1 MRGGTR
7 PASQRSMR
15 QHNLALVMGTVAER
29 GPVSRAAVAGHTGL
43 TRAAVSSLVD
53 ELLAAGLL
61 TELGPAANGRVGRP
75 GSALMVSDRGPAGL
89 GLEVGV
95 EHLGVCVTDLRGQV
109 RAWTVVDSPN
119 AALPPAEVLA
129 RLSALA
135 DDATADVAGLGLRPV
150 AAVMAVPGLVADASG
165 TVGSAPNLGWHDVPV
180 ADLWPGAL
188 TPRVEN
194 EANLG
199 ALAELWAHPVAS
211 DFIHVSAESGI
222 GAALVV
228 GGRLFTGARG
238 LAGELGHMPVHPDG
252 PPCSC
257 GARGCLEQYA
267 AKAAVLRTAGLPSP
281 SAPTTPG
288 VEPRMTALSPDLG
301 AAPARQQAAP
311 SGSGDPPAT
320 SSGSGGTPADPLYD
334 SGAPG
339 RQAALPYG
347 VAAGEA
353 GHREAAPSSGSR
365 GLGAG
370 LPAALP
376 YGPKGVSAEGR
387 ATVPDAHEA
396 GLPAVSSD
404 PGIPVAGLLGDPDA
418 PEAGSQVGP
427 RGSGGRMP
435 GPDGIGLLAAR
446 AREGDARVV
455 AALEEA
461 GRALGTAL
469 AGAVNLLDPA
479 AVVLGG
485 AYAELGEWLVPPIR
499 RELAARV
506 TVREWDPEALTVS
519 ELGRRGPLLG
529 AALAT
534 VRSVLEDPAALWA

>member
-135 DDATADVAGLGLRPV
+135 DDATADAAGLGLRPV

-188 TPRVEN
+188 PPRVEN

-311 SGSGDPPAT
+311 SGSGNPPAT

-347 VAAGEA
+347 AAAGQA
-353 GHREAAPSSGSR
+353 GHEAAPSSGSR

-376 YGPKGVSAEGR
+376 YGPKGVSTEGR
-387 ATVPDAHEA
+387 ATVPGAHEA
-396 GLPAVSSD
+396 GLPAASSD
-404 PGIPVAGLLGDPDA
+404 PGIPVAGLLVDPDA
-418 PEAGSQVGP
+418 PGAGIQERSG
-427 RGSGGRMP
+427 GWGGRMP

>member
-1 MRGGTR
+1 MRNGSAGGAR
-7 PASQRSMR
+7 PASQQSMR
-15 QHNLALVMGTVAER
+15 QHNLALVMGTVAGH

-43 TRAAVSSLVD
+43 TRPAVSSLVD
-53 ELLAAGLL
+53 ALLAAGLL

-95 EHLGVCVTDLRGQV
+95 GHLGVCVTDLRGQV

-129 RLSALA
+129 RLAALA
-135 DDATADVAGLGLRPV
+135 DEATETAAGLGLRPV
-150 AAVMAVPGLVADASG
+150 AAVMAVPGLVAESSG
-165 TVGSAPNLGWHDVPV
+165 TVESAPNLGWHHVPV
-180 ADLWPGAL
+180 ADLWAGPL
-188 TPRVEN
+188 PPRVEN

-199 ALAELWAHPVAS
+199 ALAELWAHPVAA

-252 PPCSC
+252 PSCSC

-267 AKAAVLRTAGLPSP
+267 AKAAVLRAAGLPPSRPGDTGSP
-281 SAPTTPG
+281 R
-288 VEPRMTALSPDLG
+288 V
-301 AAPARQQAAP
+301 
-311 SGSGDPPAT
+311 
-320 SSGSGGTPADPLYD
+320 
-334 SGAPG
+334 
-339 RQAALPYG
+339 
-347 VAAGEA
+347 
-353 GHREAAPSSGSR
+353 REG
-365 GLGAG
+365 
-370 LPAALP
+370 
-376 YGPKGVSAEGR
+376 
-387 ATVPDAHEA
+387 
-396 GLPAVSSD
+396 
-404 PGIPVAGLLGDPDA
+404 
-418 PEAGSQVGP
+418 
-427 RGSGGRMP
+427 
-435 GPDGIGLLAAR
+435 DGIGLLAAR
-446 AREGDARVV
+446 AREGDVRVV
-455 AALEEA
+455 RALEKA
-461 GRALGTAL
+461 GEALGTAL

-485 AYAELGEWLVPPIR
+485 AYAELGEWLVPPTR

-506 TVREWDPEALTVS
+506 TVRAWDPAALTVS

-534 VRSVLEDPAALWA
+534 VRSVLEDPAALGA

>member
-1 MRGGTR
+1 
-7 PASQRSMR
+7 MR
-15 QHNLALVMGTVAER
+15 QHNLALVMGTVAEH

-43 TRAAVSSLVD
+43 TRPAVSSLVD
-53 ELLAAGLL
+53 ELLVAGLL

-95 EHLGVCVTDLRGQV
+95 DHLGVCVTDLRGQV

-119 AALPPAEVLA
+119 AELPPEEVLG

-135 DDATADVAGLGLRPV
+135 DGAVAEAAGLGLRPV
-150 AAVMAVPGLVADASG
+150 AAVMAVPGLVADSSG
-165 TVGSAPNLGWHDVPV
+165 VVESAPNLGWHHVPV
-180 ADLWPGAL
+180 AELWPGTL
-188 TPRVEN
+188 PPRVEN

-199 ALAELWAHPVAS
+199 ALAELWAHPVAA
-211 DFIHVSAESGI
+211 DFIHISAESGI

-267 AKAAVLRTAGLPSP
+267 AKAAVLRA
-281 SAPTTPG
+281 
-288 VEPRMTALSPDLG
+288 
-301 AAPARQQAAP
+301 
-311 SGSGDPPAT
+311 
-320 SSGSGGTPADPLYD
+320 
-334 SGAPG
+334 
-339 RQAALPYG
+339 
-347 VAAGEA
+347 
-353 GHREAAPSSGSR
+353 
-365 GLGAG
+365 AG
-370 LPAALP
+370 LPAA
-376 YGPKGVSAEGR
+376 G
-387 ATVPDAHEA
+387 
-396 GLPAVSSD
+396 
-404 PGIPVAGLLGDPDA
+404 
-418 PEAGSQVGP
+418 AGSAV
-427 RGSGGRMP
+427 
-435 GPDGIGLLAAR
+435 DGVRFLAAR
-446 AREGDARVV
+446 AREGDART
-455 AALEEA
+455 ARALREA
-461 GRALGTAL
+461 GQALGTAL

-485 AYAELGEWLVPPIR
+485 AYAELGEWLVPPMR

-506 TVREWDPEALTVS
+506 TVRPWDPEALTVS

-534 VRSVLEDPAALWA
+534 VRSVLEDPAALGT